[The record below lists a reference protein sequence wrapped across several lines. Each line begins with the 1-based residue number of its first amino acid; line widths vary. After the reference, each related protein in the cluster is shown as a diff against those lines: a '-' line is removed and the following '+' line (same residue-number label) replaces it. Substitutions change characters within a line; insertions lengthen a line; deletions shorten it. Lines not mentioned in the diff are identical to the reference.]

1 MRKILPNVKLSLK
14 WKRYQK
20 NVNKFT
26 LGYFFPFLHIQLKRT
41 TRYLLNKVIHMKK
54 YYALLLLLIII
65 KPIYSQGLAA
75 AEFLGF
81 QQSPLLIGAGQI
93 GVAIPMKDAS
103 GFYYNPAQ
111 LGYFSHENNISV
123 FLMQQTAPWS
133 SIGLTNTPIQTIN
146 ISAGYNFKKDNNDLP
161 ISIGIGYSK
170 SKFDFLDE
178 INVASIYNGA
188 IYSRNSLD
196 CFSIGACYE
205 NILLFNIGFSLKSFN
220 SITYVPVGRNTTGT
234 AFDFGAMIIT
244 PISKLLFND
253 YQLKLPD
260 KTIFKPKFDFTV
272 GYALTNVGK
281 EINYLNR
288 IIADPIPKTARLGY
302 TFDFGIEL
310 TAKTTKIDAI
320 DYSFTVEAE
329 DMLIK
334 NDNFVR
340 EYDNSLGEFNIVK
353 NLIELQGN
361 QSVIVHRGH
370 IFKLF
375 ETVIIMSGR
384 FEGQGF
390 NVSATNGFGIS
401 SEGIFK
407 LLSSSTNNPVFRYI
421 TDHFVLEYYNSNTY
435 YDDSIYKANYQ
446 GITIN
451 FRGIE
456 L

>member
-1 MRKILPNVKLSLK
+1 
-14 WKRYQK
+14 
-20 NVNKFT
+20 
-26 LGYFFPFLHIQLKRT
+26 
-41 TRYLLNKVIHMKK
+41 MKK
-54 YYALLLLLIII
+54 YYSLLLLLIFI

-81 QQSPLLIGAGQI
+81 QQSPLLIGAGMI
-93 GVAIPMKDAS
+93 GAAIPIKDAS

-170 SKFDFLDE
+170 SKFDFQDE
-178 INVASIYNGA
+178 INAPSIYNGA
-188 IYSRNSLD
+188 IYSHNSLD
-196 CFSIGACYE
+196 CFSIGTSYE
-205 NILLFNIGFSLKSFN
+205 NLLLFNIGLSLKSYN
-220 SITYVPVGRNTTGT
+220 SNLYLPFLKGANGT

-244 PISKLLFND
+244 PFSKLLFND
-253 YQLKLPD
+253 YRLQLSPKSFL
-260 KTIFKPKFDFTV
+260 KPKVDITV

-281 EINYLNR
+281 VIYYLNMVQP
-288 IIADPIPKTARLGY
+288 DPIPKTARLGY
-302 TFDFGIEL
+302 TFNFGVEL
-310 TAKTTKIDAI
+310 TTQTTKINAI

-353 NLIELQGN
+353 NLIELKGD

-390 NVSATNGFGIS
+390 NVRATNGFGIS
-401 SEGIFK
+401 SEGIFN
-407 LLSSSTNNPVFRYI
+407 LLSSLTNNSVFRYI

-435 YDDSIYKANYQ
+435 YDDLYYKAHYQ